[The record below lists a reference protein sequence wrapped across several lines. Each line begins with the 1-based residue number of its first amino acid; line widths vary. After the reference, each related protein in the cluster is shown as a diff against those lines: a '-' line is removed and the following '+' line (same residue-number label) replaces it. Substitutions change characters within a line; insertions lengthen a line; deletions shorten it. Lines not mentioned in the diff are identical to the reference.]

1 MQRESRLIP
10 LCAATAAIA
19 IHVALNPGYGFFRDE
34 LYFIICGRHPAF
46 GYVDQPPLVPLLAAL
61 SQIFG
66 ISLIALRALAALFA
80 GASIFVT
87 CRIVQEFEGGP
98 FAQIFAACAAF
109 FAPIL
114 MGFGTQVS
122 PDMAGLWLWPLAVL
136 YLIRL
141 VKGADPRTWLGVG
154 IALGVAGNAKY
165 SVLFFAFAIFA
176 GLLLTRERRI
186 VLTPWFPAAAA
197 LAALM
202 LLPNFLWQAVHG
214 FPMLELLRNGQH
226 GKNVILTP
234 AQYLLQQV
242 FLLNPL
248 LVLIPLVGLLWLA
261 LRAQWRW
268 LAFAYL
274 ILMAAMIAGHGKDY
288 YPADVYPYLI
298 AAGAVAVE
306 GWTMRARLLAQ
317 PLLVA
322 YAVAAGALFAPFAMP
337 VLPENAFIAYQAH
350 VLSAL
355 HVKPMASEHHR
366 SAAMGQDF
374 ADMHGWPQLAQTVAS
389 VYNSLPPDERARAVI
404 VGSNYGEAAAVDFFG
419 KRYGLPP
426 AISGHNQ
433 YYLWG
438 THGYSGDVIIDVNGD
453 CGAKDRIFR
462 SSVRAAV
469 FSAPYVMP
477 YEDQMPI
484 MVCRGIKKPLAK
496 IWPAVKFYI

>member
-10 LCAATAAIA
+10 FCAAAAAIA

-46 GYVDQPPLVPLLAAL
+46 GYVDQPPLIPLLAAL
-61 SQIFG
+61 SQVFG
-66 ISLIALRALAALFA
+66 ISLIALRALAAVFA
-80 GASIFVT
+80 GASIYVT

-98 FAQIFAACAAF
+98 FAQIFAAAVAF

-114 MGFGTQVS
+114 MGFGTQVTT
-122 PDMAGLWLWPLAVL
+122 DMAGLWLWPLAVL
-136 YLIRL
+136 YVIRL

-154 IALGVAGNAKY
+154 AALALAGNAKY
-165 SVLFFAFAIFA
+165 SVIFFTVALFA
-176 GLLLTRERRI
+176 GLLLTRQRRI
-186 VLTPWFPAAAA
+186 IFTPWFAAAA
-197 LAALM
+197 LLAAVM
-202 LLPNFLWQAVHG
+202 LLPNFLWQALHG
-214 FPMLELLRNGQH
+214 FPMLELLRNGQM
-226 GKNVILTP
+226 GKNVILSP

-248 LVLIPLVGLLWLA
+248 LVLVPLSGLVWLA
-261 LRAQWRW
+261 LRPQWRW
-268 LAFAYL
+268 LAFAYA

-298 AAGAVAVE
+298 AAGATAIE
-306 GWTMRARLLAQ
+306 QWTQRVRAIAQ
-317 PLLVA
+317 PLVMV
-322 YAVAAGALFAPFAMP
+322 YTCIAGALFAPFAMP
-337 VLPENAFIAYQAH
+337 VLPEPAFIAYQGR

-374 ADMHGWPQLAQTVAS
+374 ADMHGWPQLAQTVAA
-389 VYNSLPPDERARAVI
+389 VYRALPPGERARAVI
-404 VGSNYGEAAAVDFFG
+404 VGSNYGEAAAIDFFG
-419 KRYGLPP
+419 KRYDLPP

-433 YYLWG
+433 YFLWG
-438 THGYSGDVIIDVNGD
+438 THGYSGDVLIDVNGD
-453 CGAKDRIFR
+453 CGGKDHIFR
-462 SSVRAAV
+462 SAQRAAT

-477 YEDQMPI
+477 YEDRMPI

-496 IWPAVKFYI
+496 VWPAVKFYI